1 MAQVKAEQQPPAA
14 TGTTLIVLVGLGI
27 AFLLFMAF
35 LNVVKSGNLLNE
47 SNLLYAALIFY
58 AGAGALYLG
67 FGVTGTESYVK
78 FASFATWLG
87 LIANTGAVAHRWY
100 EAGHPPFS
108 SVYEMLLSFVWTLAA
123 LTLVAEKKYHV
134 KVIGTVTMP
143 VAIVGVVLMQLLRT
157 DVHPLV
163 PALQSTWLHVH
174 VTLAMLAYAACAL
187 SFALGMMFL
196 IQDKMKT
203 ETFLAVTTAS
213 TLAIYA
219 GIVFT
224 RFEKWGGLNV
234 SAWDADRKSEV
245 FLSRGVRLF
254 VTIPDLG
261 WLMVLASLLV
271 AAPLSLYLVS
281 RRAKIAWYLRSLP
294 ARSSD
299 AYRAILQIFSLRR
312 SDQVSATEAWIKI
325 NPEPQNEESWILVAN
340 RAVFVSIL
348 LQVMALVMFL
358 VRTRDSRYLSLDDQ
372 GLYPTSLAASPFILS
387 GLIGGVFMSLLYLLL
402 LWRRP
407 DLERLLPSADDLD
420 RITYKTIGIAFPL
433 LTLMI
438 AAGAYWA
445 NQTWGSYW
453 SWDPKETWAAI
464 TWLVYAGY
472 LHMRVTRGWRGR
484 RAAYFAILG
493 FGVVMFTFFGVTYLL
508 PGLHAYA

>member
-1 MAQVKAEQQPPAA
+1 MARAKVEQQPAA
-14 TGTTLIVLVGLGI
+14 SGTMLIVMVGLAI
-27 AFLLFMAF
+27 AFMLFMAF
-35 LNVVKSGNLLNE
+35 LNVVKGGNLLTE

-78 FASFATWLG
+78 FASLATGAG
-87 LIANTGAVAHRWY
+87 LLANTGAVAHRWY
-100 EAGHPPFS
+100 MAGHPPFAS
-108 SVYEMLLSFVWTLAA
+108 IYEMLLSFVWTLAA
-123 LTLVAEKKYHV
+123 LTLFAEKKFGV

-143 VAIVGVVLMQLLRT
+143 VAIVGVVLMQLLPS
-157 DVHPLV
+157 DVRPLV

-187 SFALGMMFL
+187 SFALAMMFL
-196 IQDKMKT
+196 IQDKVNT
-203 ETFLAVTTAS
+203 ETFLAATSAAVSVAYG
-213 TLAIYA
+213 AI
-219 GIVFT
+219 VLT
-224 RFEKWGGLNV
+224 RFERWGGL
-234 SAWDADRKSEV
+234 SLAAWDPSQRSEV
-245 FLSRGVRLF
+245 FISRGVRLF

-261 WLMVLASLLV
+261 WLMLLV
-271 AAPLSLYLVS
+271 WAGVSAPLVLY
-281 RRAKIAWYLRSLP
+281 AY
-294 ARSSD
+294 ARWRKDESF
-299 AYRAILQIFSLRR
+299 A
-312 SDQVSATEAWIKI
+312 ATAD
-325 NPEPQNEESWILVAN
+325 

-348 LQVMALVMFL
+348 LQVMALGMFIL
-358 VRTRDSRYLSLDDQ
+358 RARNGQYQSLDAE
-372 GLYPTSLAASPFILS
+372 GFFATSLAASPFILS
-387 GLIGGVFMSLLYLLL
+387 GLVAGIFVSLLYLMLV
-402 LWRRP
+402 WRRN
-407 DLERLLPSADDLD
+407 DLERLLPSADNLD
-420 RITYKTIGIAFPL
+420 RITYKTICIAFPL

-445 NQTWGSYW
+445 NRTWGSYW

-472 LHMRVTRGWRGR
+472 LHMRITRGWRGR

>member
-1 MAQVKAEQQPPAA
+1 MARAKAEQQPA
-14 TGTTLIVLVGLGI
+14 TGATLIVLVGLSI

-35 LNVVKSGNLLNE
+35 LNVVKSGNVLNE
-47 SNLLYAALIFY
+47 ANLLYAALIFY

-67 FGVTGTESYVK
+67 FGVTATESYIK
-78 FASFATWLG
+78 FASLATWAG

-100 EAGHPPFS
+100 EAGHPPFA

-123 LTLVAEKKYHV
+123 LTLIAEKRYGV

-143 VAIVGVVLMQLLRT
+143 VAILGVVLMQLLRS

-187 SFALGMMFL
+187 SFALAMMFL

-203 ETFLAVTTAS
+203 ESFLAATS
-213 TLAIYA
+213 LFTLGIYA
-219 GIVFT
+219 AILT
-224 RFEKWGGLNV
+224 RFERWGGLNV
-234 SAWDADRKSEV
+234 VAWDADNKQEM

-261 WLMVLASLLV
+261 WLMLLVCATV
-271 AAPLSLYLVS
+271 AAPLVLYL
-281 RRAKIAWYLRSLP
+281 L
-294 ARSSD
+294 ARVK
-299 AYRAILQIFSLRR
+299 RNENFL
-312 SDQVSATEAWIKI
+312 AT
-325 NPEPQNEESWILVAN
+325 AN

-348 LQVMALVMFL
+348 LQALALVFFL
-358 VRTRDSRYLSLDDQ
+358 LRARDGMYPSLDAD
-372 GLYPTSLAASPFILS
+372 GLYPTALPASPFILS
-387 GLIGGVFMSLLYLLL
+387 GLAGGIFANLLYLLL
-402 LWRRP
+402 LWRRE
-407 DLERLLPSADDLD
+407 DLERLLPDAENLD
-420 RITYKTIGIAFPL
+420 RITYKTICIAFPL

-445 NQTWGSYW
+445 NRAWGSYW
-453 SWDPKETWAAI
+453 NWDPKETWAAI

-472 LHMRVTRGWRGR
+472 LHMRITRGWRGR

-493 FGVVMFTFFGVTYLL
+493 FAVVMFTFFGVTYLL

>member
-1 MAQVKAEQQPPAA
+1 MARARVEQQPAA
-14 TGTTLIVLVGLGI
+14 TGTTLIVMVGLGI

-67 FGVTGTESYVK
+67 FGVTGTDSYVR
-78 FASFATWLG
+78 FASIATWAG
-87 LIANTGAVAHRWY
+87 LAANTGAVAHRWY
-100 EAGHPPFS
+100 EAGHPPFANI
-108 SVYEMLLSFVWTLAA
+108 YEMLLSFVWTLAV
-123 LTLVAEKKYHV
+123 LTLIAERKFGV

-187 SFALGMMFL
+187 SFALALMFL
-196 IQDKMKT
+196 IQDKMQN
-203 ETFLAVTTAS
+203 ETFLATTS
-213 TLAIYA
+213 LF
-219 GIVFT
+219 GIGVYLGILT
-224 RFEKWGGLNV
+224 RFENWGGLSVVGWN
-234 SAWDADRKSEV
+234 AQEKSEM
-245 FLSRGVRLF
+245 FLQRGVRLF
-254 VTIPDLG
+254 VVIPDLG
-261 WLMVLASLLV
+261 WLMLLVLLVV
-271 AAPLSLYLVS
+271 AAPFVLYVVG
-281 RRAKIAWYLRSLP
+281 RVREN
-294 ARSSD
+294 
-299 AYRAILQIFSLRR
+299 
-312 SDQVSATEAWIKI
+312 EA
-325 NPEPQNEESWILVAN
+325 LFTLAN

-348 LQVMALVMFL
+348 LQIVALLVFL
-358 VRTRDSRYLSLDDQ
+358 LRARAGQYPSLDAE
-372 GLYPTSLAASPFILS
+372 GLYATSLAASPFILS
-387 GLIGGVFMSLLYLLL
+387 GLVSGIFSSLLYLLL

-407 DLERLLPSADDLD
+407 DLERLLPTAEALD
-420 RITYKTIGIAFPL
+420 RITYKTICIAFPL

-445 NQTWGSYW
+445 NRTWGSYW

-472 LHMRVTRGWRGR
+472 LHMRITRGWRGR

-493 FGVVMFTFFGVTYLL
+493 FVVVMFTFFGVTYLL

>member
-1 MAQVKAEQQPPAA
+1 MARAKAEQVQ
-14 TGTTLIVLVGLGI
+14 TGNTLIVGVGLGI

-35 LNVVKSGNLLNE
+35 LNVVKSGGLLQE
-47 SNLLYAALIFY
+47 SNLLFSALIFY
-58 AGAGALYLG
+58 AGAGVLYLG
-67 FGVTGTESYVK
+67 FGVSGTEAYVK
-78 FASFATWLG
+78 FASIATWLG
-87 LIANTGAVAHRWY
+87 LLANTGAVAHRWY
-100 EAGHPPFS
+100 MAGHPPFAS
-108 SVYEMLLSFVWTLAA
+108 IYEMLLSFVWTLAA
-123 LTLVAEKKYHV
+123 LTLIAEKKFGV

-143 VAIVGVVLMQLLRT
+143 VAIVGVLLMQLLPS
-157 DVHPLV
+157 DVRPLV

-187 SFALGMMFL
+187 SFALALMFL

-203 ETFLAVTTAS
+203 ETFLAATSLFATA
-213 TLAIYA
+213 TYV
-219 GIVFT
+219 GILT
-224 RFEKWGGLNV
+224 RFEKWGGLSV
-234 SAWDADRKSEV
+234 IAWDEPNKSEV
-245 FLSRGVRLF
+245 FLSRGLRLF

-261 WLMVLASLLV
+261 WVMMLVLAAV
-271 AAPLSLYLVS
+271 AAPLAIFIYSQWKKDESL
-281 RRAKIAWYLRSLP
+281 IP
-294 ARSSD
+294 A
-299 AYRAILQIFSLRR
+299 
-312 SDQVSATEAWIKI
+312 
-325 NPEPQNEESWILVAN
+325 AN

-348 LQVMALVMFL
+348 LQCLALAAFVL
-358 VRTRDSRYLSLDDQ
+358 RSRSGAYPSLDAE
-372 GLYPTSLAASPFILS
+372 GLFPTSLKASPFILS
-387 GLIGGVFMSLLYLLL
+387 GIVGGIFVSLLYLML

-445 NQTWGSYW
+445 NRTWGSYW

-472 LHMRVTRGWRGR
+472 LHMRITRGWRGR